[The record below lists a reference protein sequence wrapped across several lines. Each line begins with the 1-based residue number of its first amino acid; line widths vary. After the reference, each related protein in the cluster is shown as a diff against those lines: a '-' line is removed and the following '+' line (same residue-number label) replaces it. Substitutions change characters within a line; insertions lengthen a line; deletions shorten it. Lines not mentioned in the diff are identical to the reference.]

1 MNHGAKFLK
10 SFKEL
15 DEAWAVPKGTAFR
28 AFKRSLQALVEEQ
41 DYIRLDA
48 RLNHAEIEALRAVGR
63 VYANSI
69 NVVLLSQAGVSKL
82 ALP

>member
-1 MNHGAKFLK
+1 MNHGAESLK

-28 AFKRSLQALVEEQ
+28 AFKRSLPVLVEQQ

-48 RLNHAEIEALRAVGR
+48 RQHHTEIEALRAVGR
-63 VYANSI
+63 VYASSV
-69 NVVLLSQAGVSKL
+69 NVV
-82 ALP
+82 